1 MTVALRE
8 AEGDV
13 CRSSGAGLTITCM
26 THPIFVSLFCLF
38 SSCSFVYPSSSL
50 SSFTT
55 LPQQWCWIHNHMHGL
70 ILFLYPSFCFCSSS
84 LFFPPFSPSSS
95 FSPPTTLFLWS
106 QPSGPHFR
114 YRSVAQKAGSK
125 ETLFSS
131 LSSGVVFLRGWR
143 WVRYT
148 EPTTLYGR
156 SPHGAK
162 PTQYAD
168 PSLEGYARFCNRKGC
183 AEEPA
188 EHPCGFVVVEVDASR
203 EYYRLPFDMLSTWP

>member
-1 MTVALRE
+1 MLDSQTHAW
-8 AEGDV
+8 
-13 CRSSGAGLTITCM
+13 
-26 THPIFVSLFCLF
+26 THPISASLLLLLLFLLF
-38 SSCSFVYPSSSL
+38 S
-50 SSFTT
+50 
-55 LPQQWCWIHNHMHGL
+55 
-70 ILFLYPSFCFCSSS
+70 
-84 LFFPPFSPSSS
+84 FFPLFSPSSS

-114 YRSVAQKAGSK
+114 CTGGWPKRLAPRKHFFLPLVA
-125 ETLFSS
+125 
-131 LSSGVVFLRGWR
+131 GVVFLRGWR

-203 EYYRLPFDMLSTWP
+203 EYYRLPIDMLSTWP

>member
-1 MTVALRE
+1 VWPKRLAPRKHFFLPLVA
-8 AEGDV
+8 
-13 CRSSGAGLTITCM
+13 
-26 THPIFVSLFCLF
+26 
-38 SSCSFVYPSSSL
+38 
-50 SSFTT
+50 
-55 LPQQWCWIHNHMHGL
+55 
-70 ILFLYPSFCFCSSS
+70 
-84 LFFPPFSPSSS
+84 
-95 FSPPTTLFLWS
+95 
-106 QPSGPHFR
+106 
-114 YRSVAQKAGSK
+114 
-125 ETLFSS
+125 
-131 LSSGVVFLRGWR
+131 GVVFLRSWR